1 MGPFSSTCFRI
12 TTGTAPGSRQMEQR
26 TIQVPLHH
34 LSLNMQCMNQLG
46 KKITSVTR
54 LDGNIL
60 LETQKVSSS
69 AMATKKA
76 SAGKETKQT
85 TKKSRRKSKP

>member
-54 LDGNIL
+54 LGGNIL
-60 LETQKVSSS
+60 LETRKESTS

-76 SAGKETKQT
+76 SAAKETKQT
-85 TKKSRRKSKP
+85 TRKSRRKSKA

>member
-12 TTGTAPGSRQMEQR
+12 TTGTTYGSRQMEQR
-26 TIQVPLHH
+26 TTQVPLHH

-54 LDGNIL
+54 LGGNIL
-60 LETQKVSSS
+60 LEARKEPASTI
-69 AMATKKA
+69 ANKKA
-76 SAGKETKQT
+76 SAAKETKQT
-85 TKKSRRKSKP
+85 AKKSRRKSKT